1 VLASAWTALVL
12 AVSAFLIGF
21 AGGGI
26 DFARGWV
33 VLLYVAIVA
42 SAAAMVM
49 VVAYLLRRR
58 TAWRRGA
65 DPGSPGP
72 SS

>member
-1 VLASAWTALVL
+1 MLASAWTALVL
-12 AVSAFLIGF
+12 AVAAFLIGF

-33 VLLYVAIVA
+33 VLLYLAIVA
-42 SAAAMVM
+42 SVAAMVM

-58 TAWRRGA
+58 AGLRRGA
-65 DPGSPGP
+65 DHGSPGP